1 LSFRNLKKNTDEAIT
16 LFSNKEAIEVVT
28 MPAYEAIAEKFDEAL
43 ELLRVPTY
51 QSVNDLESEED
62 EAHFVQAFRN

>member
-1 LSFRNLKKNTDEAIT
+1 
-16 LFSNKEAIEVVT
+16 

-43 ELLRVPTY
+43 ELLREIAPTY

-62 EAHFVQAFRN
+62 GHLYKPSGIDASYERIAILH

>member
-1 LSFRNLKKNTDEAIT
+1 

-28 MPAYEAIAEKFDEAL
+28 MPDYEAIAEKFDEAL